1 MTLSN
6 LKILCILYWI
16 GMKRLQFVH
25 CRQCYHLCMCVYR
38 VSLDKW
44 CYLACLTRH
53 NYTCTIVFVFVFVFA
68 HVCIMYTVYRVSRG
82 DKWWEV
88 ASLTRHYYTC
98 TFGTSSSSSSSLSS
112 SSSSSSK
119 HKRQMVVRCLS
130 DQTLL
135 HLHLWDLSYK

>member
-53 NYTCTIVFVFVFVFA
+53 NYTCTIVFVFVFV

-98 TFGTSSSSSSSLSS
+98 TLGTSAINELRTPSHQEREQKEKTNSNFEI
-112 SSSSSSK
+112 K
-119 HKRQMVVRCLS
+119 YQGKRK
-130 DQTLL
+130 TI
-135 HLHLWDLSYK
+135 